1 MNMKSVS
8 AIDPGLSLFARIS
21 NVKILRKF
29 LKKNML
35 QMKSYLLSVK
45 LANYLVKAQTG
56 ALGAYQDAEVAPVGH
71 EERQ

>member
-1 MNMKSVS
+1 
-8 AIDPGLSLFARIS
+8 
-21 NVKILRKF
+21 VKILRKF